1 VGAGDLLEVLGVG
14 GEDPCSDDVLRPA
27 PASRRAATMI
37 SRQRF
42 VWLYAS
48 GGSSSPLG
56 MTGAV
61 PATKTW
67 GPTRTA
73 REKPMIGS

>member
-1 VGAGDLLEVLGVG
+1 
-14 GEDPCSDDVLRPA
+14 
-27 PASRRAATMI
+27 MI